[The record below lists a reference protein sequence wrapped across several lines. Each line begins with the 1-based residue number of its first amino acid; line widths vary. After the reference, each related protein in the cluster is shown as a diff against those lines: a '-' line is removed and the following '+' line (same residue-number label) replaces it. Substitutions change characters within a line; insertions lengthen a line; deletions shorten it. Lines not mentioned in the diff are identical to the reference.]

1 MKQPSSPVLPS
12 PNSLAPLALAL
23 PAFEARLGELVGELQ
38 IRHFVVA
45 GLLLSAVAAVT
56 HLLNLGWAKSLER
69 QRRRGTLLP
78 ETRTRMQVSRRIV
91 NAALW
96 VVGGGIAMGQF
107 PELRVLSAGL
117 LASAGVSGLVVG
129 FAARNTLGNA
139 VAGVI
144 IAFSQPVRIG
154 DDVEF
159 RTERGIIEDITLF
172 FAVLRLGDGKRLIIP
187 NDVLSS
193 EVVKNL
199 TLGDVTRVARPEV
212 LVPPRADAV
221 ALRQSLLAL
230 ARAYPALDPKAA
242 PPDVYWIR
250 IDERGALMRMVATC
264 NDGPSAD
271 KLTQQALGA
280 AAEIVFHQHV

>member
-1 MKQPSSPVLPS
+1 MLPS
-12 PNSLAPLALAL
+12 PTWTLALAISL
-23 PAFEARLGELVGELQ
+23 PSFRARLDQLVGELQ

-45 GLLLSAVAAVT
+45 GLLLGGVAVVT
-56 HLLNLGWAKSLER
+56 HILNLAWEKSLAR
-69 QRRRGTLLP
+69 QRRLGTLLP

-96 VVGGGIAMGQF
+96 VVGGSIALGQF
-107 PELRVLSAGL
+107 PELRVLSTGL
-117 LASAGVSGLVVG
+117 LASAGVSGLIVG

-159 RTERGIIEDITLF
+159 RNERGIIEDITLF

-193 EVVKNL
+193 EVVRNL
-199 TLGDVTRVARPEV
+199 TMGDVTRVARVEV
-212 LVPPRADAV
+212 LVPPRANAPAMREALLAV
-221 ALRQSLLAL
+221 A
-230 ARAYPALDPKAA
+230 RAHPGLDVKANA
-242 PPDVYWIR
+242 PEVYWVR
-250 IDERGALMRMVATC
+250 IDERGTLMRLVATC
-264 NDGPSAD
+264 EDGPSAD
-271 KLTQQALGA
+271 RLTQRALGT
-280 AAEIVFHQHV
+280 AAEKVFHEPL

>member
-1 MKQPSSPVLPS
+1 M
-12 PNSLAPLALAL
+12 
-23 PAFEARLGELVGELQ
+23 GELQ

-45 GLLLSAVAAVT
+45 GLLLAGVALVT
-56 HLLNLGWAKSLER
+56 HLLNLGWEKSLAR
-69 QRRRGTLLP
+69 HRRRGTLLP

-96 VVGGGIAMGQF
+96 VVGGGIALGQF

-117 LASAGVSGLVVG
+117 LASAGVSGLIVG

-154 DDVEF
+154 DDIEF
-159 RTERGIIEDITLF
+159 RSERGIIEDITLF

-199 TLGDVTRVARPEV
+199 TLGDVTRVARAEV
-212 LVPPRADAV
+212 LVPQRADAV
-221 ALRQSLLAL
+221 AMREALLAL
-230 ARAYPALDPKAA
+230 ARSYPGLDARA
-242 PPDVYWIR
+242 NPPDVYWIR
-250 IDERGALMRMVATC
+250 IDERGTLLRLVATC
-264 NDGPSAD
+264 HDGPSAD
-271 KLTQQALGA
+271 KLTQQVLGA
-280 AAEIVFHQHV
+280 AAEKVFHSPV